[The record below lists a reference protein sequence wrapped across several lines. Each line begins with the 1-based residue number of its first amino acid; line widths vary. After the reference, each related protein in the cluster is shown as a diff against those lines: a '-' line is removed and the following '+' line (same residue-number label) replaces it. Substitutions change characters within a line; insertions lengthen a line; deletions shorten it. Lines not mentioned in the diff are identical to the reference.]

1 MEIIELENTVT
12 ETANLQNDSDWRMV
26 IVENN
31 L

>member
-1 MEIIELENTVT
+1 MEIIELENPVT
-12 ETANLQNDSDWRMV
+12 ETANLQNDSDGKME